1 MPNILFYHPNCRAS
15 QKLLSIIPNDYKI
28 EKIDITQL
36 QQIPPQLSQVPTG
49 QIDNK
54 LMFGKELF
62 DFFQKSSEGIKCMDI
77 KKSSRL
83 AGIIGSNSNI
93 TIDNH
98 ENLSQ
103 ELDGFKGVPDFD
115 ESQIRSIDQ
124 MKSDRH

>member
-1 MPNILFYHPNCRAS
+1 MPNILFYHPNCKAS
-15 QKLLSIIPNDYKI
+15 QKLFSIIPNNYKI

-54 LMFGKELF
+54 LIFGKELF
-62 DFFQKSSEGIKCMDI
+62 DFFQKNSEGIKCMDI
-77 KKSSRL
+77 KKSTRF
-83 AGIIGSNSNI
+83 AGIIGTNDNI
-93 TIDNH
+93 TIGSH

-103 ELDGFKGVPDFD
+103 ELDGFKGVPEFD
-115 ESQIRSIDQ
+115 ESQIRSIEQ